1 MFEPRLK
8 FFKFYLCTN
17 SSCTDGNAQFKTA
30 PFKTLRQFIKI
41 TPCIVLSAIVRISIN
56 AWCTLAYSVKPTQLL
71 ENTEYFKL
79 LENTD
84 YFKSKAVFENLF
96 NIYYLQLIESIKY

>member
-30 PFKTLRQFIKI
+30 PFKTLTVNKDNSLYSSLRH
-41 TPCIVLSAIVRISIN
+41 
-56 AWCTLAYSVKPTQLL
+56 CTNFYKRVVYASVQCEADSVT
-71 ENTEYFKL
+71 
-79 LENTD
+79 
-84 YFKSKAVFENLF
+84 
-96 NIYYLQLIESIKY
+96 